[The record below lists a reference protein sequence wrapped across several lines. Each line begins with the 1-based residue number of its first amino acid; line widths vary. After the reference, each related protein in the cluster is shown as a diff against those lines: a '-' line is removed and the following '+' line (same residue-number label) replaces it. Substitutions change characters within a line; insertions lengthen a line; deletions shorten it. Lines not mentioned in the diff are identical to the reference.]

1 MWVLGSKVRAS
12 ALKARAR
19 VFESERRAKAGF
31 TLIELLVVVAILGTL
46 MAIAIPNYLGYKER
60 ARRNATIGNADQ
72 AVKWVTGCLDAQR
85 ELARLDYTCDGV
97 IDSYVATNCV
107 TAYINGIDCGNN
119 VKNPYNSSQNAFA
132 SANNNVPGIVS
143 MVGNGNVGPVTVV
156 WTYKNDTGGNQ
167 TDVSSASAD

>member
-1 MWVLGSKVRAS
+1 MRVVGSGIRLS
-12 ALKARAR
+12 ALKARCR
-19 VFESERRAKAGF
+19 VFESGRTGRGGF

-72 AVKWVTGCLDAQR
+72 ALKWITGCLDAQR
-85 ELARLDYTCDGV
+85 ELARIDYTCDGV

-107 TAYINGIDCGNN
+107 TAYINGLDCGNN

-132 SANNNVPGIVS
+132 SANNNVPGLVS
-143 MVGNGNVGPVTVV
+143 FVGNGNVGPVTIV
-156 WTYKNDTGGNQ
+156 WTYKNDTGGNE
-167 TDVSSASAD
+167 TKVSSASAD